1 MNKNIITAILYLKEA
16 SELLKYELPPVSTC
30 LLELTL
36 QMLEQYKIDNKD
48 ILSAQASVDSI
59 MSKEA

>member
-1 MNKNIITAILYLKEA
+1 MNKNIIPAVLYLKEA
-16 SELLKYELPPVSTC
+16 SDLLKNELPQVSTC

-36 QMLEQYKIDNKD
+36 NLLEQYKIDNKD